1 MRTFTTM
8 SLSGIFPI
16 DRWNFTTQS
25 TLSALSEEDY
35 ADLLAHQS
43 DGKYR
48 KGDVIFRE
56 GSVPTGIFLIKSGKV
71 KKYKVDKSAKEQI
84 FYVANHGELIGYHA
98 VLSEERYPDSAAA
111 IEDSLISFIP
121 KEDFIRILQR
131 SPAFTRRLLKALS
144 HEFTVFVNS
153 LSVISGR
160 TAAERLAITL
170 IVLREKY
177 KEESADEKDIILNI
191 SRMDLAN
198 MAGIAQEN
206 VIRLL
211 KEFKAEGI
219 VETDGRKIWI
229 KDIKLLV
236 KKSNYR

>member
-1 MRTFTTM
+1 M
-8 SLSGIFPI
+8 SLSGLFPI

-25 TLSALSEEDY
+25 TLNVLSEEDY
-35 ADLLAHQS
+35 AGLVAHQS
-43 DGKYR
+43 ELKFL

-56 GSVPTGIFLIKSGKV
+56 GAVPSGIFLIRSGKV
-71 KKYKVDKSAKEQI
+71 KKYKVDNLFKEQI
-84 FYVANHGELIGYHA
+84 IYVAGPGELIGYHA

-111 IEDSLISFIP
+111 IEDSLVSFIP
-121 KEDFIRILQR
+121 QDDFINVLHN
-131 SPAFTRRLLKALS
+131 SPAFNRRLLKALS
-144 HEFTVFVNS
+144 HEFTVLANS
-153 LSVISGR
+153 ISVIAQR
-160 TAAERLAITL
+160 TASERLAITL

-177 KEESADEKDIILNI
+177 KTDGVDEKAITLNI

-206 VIRLL
+206 VTRLL

-219 VETDGRKIWI
+219 LETDGRKIWI
-229 KDIKLLV
+229 KDIKQLV

>member
-1 MRTFTTM
+1 MRTFKAM

-25 TLSALSEEDY
+25 TLSVLSEEDY

-43 DGKYR
+43 DQKFL

-71 KKYKVDKSAKEQI
+71 KKYKVDNSAKEQI

-131 SPAFTRRLLKALS
+131 SPAFTGRLLKALS

-160 TAAERLAITL
+160 TAAERLAIAL

-177 KEESADEKDIILNI
+177 KEEGLDEKDIILNI

-229 KDIKLLV
+229 TDIKRLV

>member
-1 MRTFTTM
+1 M

-25 TLSALSEEDY
+25 TLHVLSEADH
-35 ADLLAHQS
+35 ADLLAHHS
-43 DGKYR
+43 DLHYQ

-56 GSVPTGIFLIKSGKV
+56 GTVPSGIFLIKSGKV
-71 KKYKVDKSAKEQI
+71 KKYKVDNTAKEQI
-84 FYVANHGELIGYHA
+84 FYVANQGELFGYHA
-98 VLSEERYPDSAAA
+98 VLSDERYPDSAAA

-121 KEDFIRILQR
+121 KEDFISILHR
-131 SPAFTRRLLKALS
+131 SPAFTWRLLKALS
-144 HEFTVFVNS
+144 HEFTVLTNS
-153 LSVISGR
+153 ISVIAQR
-160 TAAERLAITL
+160 TASERLAIAL

-177 KEESADEKDIILNI
+177 KVDGADEKNIVLNI
-191 SRMDLAN
+191 SRLDLAN

-219 VETDGRKIWI
+219 VETDGRKIWVRDLQMLI
-229 KDIKLLV
+229 
-236 KKSNYR
+236 KKSNYK

>member
-1 MRTFTTM
+1 M

-25 TLSALSEEDY
+25 ILNSLSAEEY
-35 ADLLAHQS
+35 ADLVANQS
-43 DGKYR
+43 DQKYQ

-56 GSVPTGIFLIKSGKV
+56 GAVPAGIFLIRSGKV
-71 KKYKVDKSAKEQI
+71 KKYKVDSLAKEQI
-84 FYVANHGELIGYHA
+84 IYVANHGELIGYHA

-111 IEDSLISFIP
+111 IEDSIISFIP
-121 KEDFIRILQR
+121 KEDFISILHR
-131 SPAFTRRLLKALS
+131 SPAFTQRLLKALS
-144 HEFTVFVNS
+144 HEFTVLANTI
-153 LSVISGR
+153 SVIAQR
-160 TAAERLAITL
+160 TAPERLAIAL

-177 KEESADEKDIILNI
+177 KDEESGEKDIILNV
-191 SRMDLAN
+191 SRMDLAG

-211 KEFKAEGI
+211 KEFKEEGI
-219 VETDGRKIWI
+219 LESEGRKIWI
-229 KDIKLLV
+229 KDIKRLI

>member
-1 MRTFTTM
+1 MM

-25 TLSALSEEDY
+25 ILNVLSEKEY
-35 ADLLAHQS
+35 ADLVANQS
-43 DGKYR
+43 DQKYL
-48 KGDVIFRE
+48 KGDVVFRE
-56 GSVPTGIFLIKSGKV
+56 GSVPAGIFLIRSGKV
-71 KKYKVDKSAKEQI
+71 KKYKVDNLAKEQI
-84 FYVANHGELIGYHA
+84 IYVANHGELIGYHA

-121 KEDFIRILQR
+121 KEDFISILHR
-131 SPAFTRRLLKALS
+131 SPAFTQRLLKALS
-144 HEFTVFVNS
+144 HEFTVLTNS
-153 LSVISGR
+153 ISVIAQR
-160 TAAERLAITL
+160 TALERLAISL

-177 KEESADEKDIILNI
+177 KEEGSDEKEIILNI
-191 SRMDLAN
+191 SRMDLAG

-219 VETDGRKIWI
+219 LETDGRKIRI
-229 KDIKLLV
+229 KDIKLLI
-236 KKSNYR
+236 KKSNYK

>member
-1 MRTFTTM
+1 M

-25 TLSALSEEDY
+25 ILHVLSEAEH
-35 ADLLAHQS
+35 ADLLAHHS
-43 DGKYR
+43 DQKYR

-56 GSVPTGIFLIKSGKV
+56 GTVPAGIFLIRSGKV
-71 KKYKVDKSAKEQI
+71 KKYKVDNLAREQI
-84 FYVANHGELIGYHA
+84 IYVAGPGELIGYHA

-111 IEDSLISFIP
+111 IEDSLLSFIP
-121 KEDFIRILQR
+121 KEDFITILHR
-131 SPAFTRRLLKALS
+131 SPVFSSRLLKALS
-144 HEFTVFVNS
+144 HEFTVYVNS
-153 LSVISGR
+153 LSVIAQR
-160 TAAERLAITL
+160 TAAERLAIAL

-177 KEESADEKDIILNI
+177 KEEGSKSRDIVLNV
-191 SRMDLAN
+191 SRMDLAG

-211 KEFKAEGI
+211 KEFKDEGI
-219 VETDGRKIWI
+219 LETDGRKILI
-229 KDIKLLV
+229 KDIRRLV

>member
-1 MRTFTTM
+1 M

-25 TLSALSEEDY
+25 MLNILSEEEY
-35 ADLLAHQS
+35 ADLVANQS
-43 DGKYR
+43 DQKYL

-56 GSVPTGIFLIKSGKV
+56 GSVPAGIFLIRSGKV
-71 KKYKVDKSAKEQI
+71 KKYKVDNLAKELI
-84 FYVANHGELIGYHA
+84 IYVANQGELIGYHA

-121 KEDFIRILQR
+121 KEDFISILHR
-131 SPAFTRRLLKALS
+131 SPAFTHRLLKTLS
-144 HEFTVFVNS
+144 HEFTVLANTI
-153 LSVISGR
+153 SVIAQR
-160 TAAERLAITL
+160 TAHERLAIAL

-177 KEESADEKDIILNI
+177 KDDKQGEKDIILNI
-191 SRMDLAN
+191 SRMDLAS

-219 VETDGRKIWI
+219 IETEGRKILI
-229 KDIKLLV
+229 KDIRRLV
-236 KKSNYR
+236 KKSNYK

>member
-1 MRTFTTM
+1 M

-25 TLSALSEEDY
+25 ILNVLSEEDY
-35 ADLLAHQS
+35 SDLVAHQS
-43 DGKYR
+43 DLKFL

-56 GSVPTGIFLIKSGKV
+56 GSVPAGIFLIRNGKV
-71 KKYKVDKSAKEQI
+71 KKYKVDKLAKEQI
-84 FYVANHGELIGYHA
+84 IYVANQGELIGYHA

-121 KEDFIRILQR
+121 KEDFISILHR
-131 SPAFTRRLLKALS
+131 SPAFMHRLLKALS
-144 HEFTVFVNS
+144 HEFTVLANS
-153 LSVISGR
+153 ISVISQR
-160 TAAERLAITL
+160 TATERLAIAL

-177 KEESADEKDIILNI
+177 KEEGSGEKDIVLNI

-229 KDIKLLV
+229 KDIQLLV
-236 KKSNYR
+236 KKSNYK

>member
-1 MRTFTTM
+1 M

-25 TLSALSEEDY
+25 ILNTLSEEEY
-35 ADLLAHQS
+35 AELVVNQS
-43 DGKYR
+43 DQKYL

-56 GSVPTGIFLIKSGKV
+56 GSVPAGIFLIRNGKV
-71 KKYKVDKSAKEQI
+71 KKYKVDNLAKEQI
-84 FYVANHGELIGYHA
+84 IYVANHGELIGYHA

-121 KEDFIRILQR
+121 KEDFISILHR
-131 SPAFTRRLLKALS
+131 SPAFTQRLLKALS
-144 HEFTVFVNS
+144 HEFTVLANTI
-153 LSVISGR
+153 SVIAQR
-160 TAAERLAITL
+160 TAPERLAIAL

-177 KEESADEKDIILNI
+177 KDEESGEKDIVLNV
-191 SRMDLAN
+191 SRMDLAS

-211 KEFKAEGI
+211 KEFKADGI
-219 VETDGRKIWI
+219 LESDGRKIRI
-229 KDIKLLV
+229 MDIKRLI
-236 KKSNYR
+236 KKSNYT

>member
-1 MRTFTTM
+1 M

-25 TLSALSEEDY
+25 TLNVLSEEDY
-35 ADLLAHQS
+35 ADLVAHRS
-43 DGKYR
+43 DQKFL

-56 GSVPTGIFLIKSGKV
+56 GSVPSGIFLIRSGKV
-71 KKYKVDKSAKEQI
+71 KKYKVDSLSKEQI
-84 FYVANHGELIGYHA
+84 IYVAGPGELIGYHA

-121 KEDFIRILQR
+121 QDDFIRVLHR
-131 SPAFTRRLLKALS
+131 SPAFNWRLLKSLS
-144 HEFTVFVNS
+144 HEFTVLVNS
-153 LSVISGR
+153 ISVIAQR
-160 TAAERLAITL
+160 TAPERLAIAL

-177 KEESADEKDIILNI
+177 KEEGSDEKDIILNI

-219 VETDGRKIWI
+219 LETDGRKIRVR
-229 KDIKLLV
+229 DIKRLI

>member
-1 MRTFTTM
+1 M

-25 TLSALSEEDY
+25 ILQVLSEAEH
-35 ADLLAHQS
+35 AGLLAHHS
-43 DGKYR
+43 DQKYL

-56 GSVPTGIFLIKSGKV
+56 GTVPAGIFLIRSGKV
-71 KKYKVDKSAKEQI
+71 KKYKVDQLAKEQI
-84 FYVANHGELIGYHA
+84 IYVAGPGELIGYHA

-111 IEDSLISFIP
+111 IEDSLVSFIP
-121 KEDFIRILQR
+121 NEDFHYILSH
-131 SPAFTRRLLKALS
+131 SPAFTSRLLKALS
-144 HEFTVFVNS
+144 HEFTVYVNS
-153 LSVISGR
+153 LSVIAQR
-160 TAAERLAITL
+160 TAAERLAIAL

-177 KEESADEKDIILNI
+177 KEAGSAEKPIVLNI
-191 SRMDLAN
+191 SRTDLAG

-211 KEFKAEGI
+211 KEFKEEGI
-219 VETDGRKIWI
+219 LETEGRKIRI
-229 KDIKLLV
+229 KDIGQLV

>member
-1 MRTFTTM
+1 M

-25 TLSALSEEDY
+25 MLNILSEEEY
-35 ADLLAHQS
+35 ADLVANQS
-43 DGKYR
+43 DQKYL

-56 GSVPTGIFLIKSGKV
+56 GSVPAGIFLIRSGKV
-71 KKYKVDKSAKEQI
+71 KKYKVDNLAKEVI
-84 FYVANHGELIGYHA
+84 IYVANQGELIGYHA

-111 IEDSLISFIP
+111 IEDSMISFIP
-121 KEDFIRILQR
+121 KEDFISILHR
-131 SPAFTRRLLKALS
+131 SPAFTHRLLKTLS
-144 HEFTVFVNS
+144 HEFTVLANTI
-153 LSVISGR
+153 SVIAQR
-160 TAAERLAITL
+160 TAHERLAIAL

-177 KEESADEKDIILNI
+177 KDDKPGEKDIILNI
-191 SRMDLAN
+191 SRMDLAS

-219 VETDGRKIWI
+219 IETEGRKILI
-229 KDIKLLV
+229 KDIRRLV
-236 KKSNYR
+236 KKSNYK

>member
-1 MRTFTTM
+1 MRIFATM

-16 DRWNFTTQS
+16 ERWNFTTQS
-25 TLSALSEEDY
+25 VLHVLSEAEY
-35 ADLLAHQS
+35 AKLLAHQCES
-43 DGKYR
+43 KYH

-56 GSVPTGIFLIKSGKV
+56 GSVPAGIFLVKTGKV
-71 KKYKVDKSAKEQI
+71 KKYKVDNRVKEQI
-84 FYVANHGELIGYHA
+84 FYVANQGELIGYHA

-121 KEDFIRILQR
+121 KEDFLEVLH
-131 SPAFTRRLLKALS
+131 SSAAFTSRLLKALS
-144 HEFTVFVNS
+144 HEFTVLTNS
-153 LSVISGR
+153 ISVIAQR

-177 KEESADEKDIILNI
+177 KEEGAEQKDIVLNI

-211 KEFKAEGI
+211 KEFKSEGI
-219 VETDGRKIWI
+219 LETDGRKISI
-229 KDIKLLV
+229 LDIKHLV
-236 KKSNYR
+236 KKSNYH